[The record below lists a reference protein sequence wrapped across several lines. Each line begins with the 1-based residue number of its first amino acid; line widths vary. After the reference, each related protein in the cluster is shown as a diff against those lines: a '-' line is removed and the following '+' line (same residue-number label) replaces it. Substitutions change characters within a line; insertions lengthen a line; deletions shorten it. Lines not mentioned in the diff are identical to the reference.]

1 MDSVTKYLNA
11 GALEPSGFCCCFV
24 GGFVCFGSGNLGF
37 LNIVLELAEFTGS
50 YENIDSLLLLSPNFV
65 PGTPHRGDGVGGKL
79 AYHTSTLPFNVL
91 LFLASP
97 PPKWNKVLYLYLG
110 VKSHS
115 ADRWDRWDRW
125 GSACWDQGEN
135 PVLHLIR
142 GCISVRSSLSGRQVL
157 VGQLFCLHMK

>member
-91 LFLASP
+91 LFLAFPPPQVEQGPLFISRCEEPLSRQMGQMGQMGLSMLGSRGESSP
-97 PPKWNKVLYLYLG
+97 PP
-110 VKSHS
+110 
-115 ADRWDRWDRW
+115 DPR
-125 GSACWDQGEN
+125 
-135 PVLHLIR
+135 LH
-142 GCISVRSSLSGRQVL
+142 
-157 VGQLFCLHMK
+157 